1 VGQLIFGDN
10 LDMLRDHVAD
20 GSVDLIYL
28 DPPFNSKAQYNVL
41 FQSPDGQVA
50 ASQAEAFQDTWGW
63 GESAETAYEEV
74 VLAGGSPARWL
85 SALRSSMGDSD
96 MLAYLAMMT
105 VRLIELERVLTRE
118 GSLYLHCDPTASHYL
133 KVILDSIFGP
143 KSYRGEISWRRQSA
157 HNDAKQGRR
166 QFGNVRDVL
175 LFYTHSDK
183 WTWNPQYT
191 PYSDE
196 YVHDF
201 YKFTDPE
208 TGRKYRLSDM
218 TGPGG
223 AAKGNPTY
231 DVMGVKRYWRYSE
244 RSMADLIAQGRV
256 VQTRPGTV
264 PQQKRYLDEMPGVS
278 LQNDWNDIRPPSKG
292 ERLGYPTQKPLS
304 LLERIISVSSKEGD
318 TVLDPFCGCGTTV
331 HAAEKLNRE
340 WIGIDVTHYAVSV
353 VEERLK
359 TSFPNLSLDLIGRP
373 RDLES
378 AQALARR
385 DKYQFQWWANWLLG
399 VQRYK
404 DERKKGADQGIDGE
418 IFFLNGP
425 RNLGRVLVSVK
436 GGENIGVQ
444 AVREFAHV
452 LQREGA
458 DMGVLLSLA
467 QPTEPMRREAA
478 ALGFVQ
484 TAHGR
489 FPRMQLAP
497 VQEIFADRKPRL
509 PMPAPIDQL
518 RAPRSRPKEDGQYA
532 FTYTF
537 TGQRKGKAQDEGE
550 VVYLD
555 PRLGFGM
562 GRR

>member
-1 VGQLIFGDN
+1 MGKLIFGDN
-10 LDMLRDHVAD
+10 LDMLRDQVAAE
-20 GSVDLIYL
+20 SADLVYL

-41 FQSPDGQVA
+41 FQSPDGEA
-50 ASQAEAFQDTWGW
+50 ASSQAEAFRDTWSW
-63 GESAETAYEEV
+63 GEPAEIAYEEII
-74 VLAGGSPARWL
+74 LQGGSPARWMA
-85 SALRSSMGDSD
+85 ALRSSMGDSD

-105 VRLIELERVLTRE
+105 VRLIELERVLTKT
-118 GSLYLHCDPTASHYL
+118 GSLYLHCDPSASHYL

-143 KSYRGEISWRRQSA
+143 KSFRTEISWRRQSA

-166 QFGNVRDVL
+166 QYGNVRDVIL
-175 LFYTHSDK
+175 YYTKSDR

-191 PYSDE
+191 PYSEE
-196 YVHDF
+196 YVNHF
-201 YKFTDPE
+201 YRMVE
-208 TGRKYRLSDM
+208 AESGRHYQLGDI

-223 AAKGNPTY
+223 AAKGNPY
-231 DVMGVKRYWRYSE
+231 YEVLGVKRHWRYSQSKME
-244 RSMADLIAQGRV
+244 ELIAQGRI

-264 PQQKRYLDEMPGVS
+264 PRQKRYLDEMPGIS
-278 LQNDWNDIRPPSKG
+278 LQNDWGDIRPPSAS
-292 ERLGYPTQKPLS
+292 ERLGYPTQKPLA
-304 LLERIISVSSKEGD
+304 LLERIIAASSNPGD
-318 TVLDPFCGCGTTV
+318 VILDPFCGCGTTV
-331 HAAEKLNRE
+331 HAAQGLGRQ
-340 WIGIDVTHYAVSV
+340 WVGIDVTHYAISV

-359 TSFPNLSLDLIGRP
+359 STFSELELAVEGRP
-373 RDLES
+373 SDLES

-399 VQRYK
+399 VQHYK
-404 DERKKGADQGIDGE
+404 DERKKGADRGIDGE

-425 RNLGRVLVSVK
+425 RQMGRVLVSVK

-467 QPTEPMRREAA
+467 APTEPMRREAA

-484 TAHGR
+484 TVHGP
-489 FPRMQLAP
+489 FPRLQLAP
-497 VQEIFADRKPRL
+497 LQDVFNNRKPRL
-509 PMPAPIDQL
+509 PVPAPIDQL
-518 RAPRSRPKEDGQYA
+518 RAPRPKPLAKEDGQYA

-537 TGQRKGKAQDEGE
+537 AGEGRGKASE

-555 PRLGFGM
+555 PRLGFAE
-562 GRR
+562 RRA